1 MNLIGPHASGKSTLS
16 RALVGPQAVEHAFR
30 LDNERV
36 TYTLGEDIALAGNL
50 KNGSDAIRTMEA
62 QDAVIERC
70 WRERNTVIV
79 DPVRCSMKFI
89 DEVLR
94 YTKPLTALFVYIDI
108 SLEEN
113 VKRLMQRRRDNGE
126 IEEALPAKTYE
137 NLLAVRDRAERVWQ
151 HCCTAY
157 KRPPYLLCSLP
168 EDYSTEQCA
177 AYVRRALE
185 SLRGASEQKEARE
198 FNAADTARA

>member
-1 MNLIGPHASGKSTLS
+1 
-16 RALVGPQAVEHAFR
+16 
-30 LDNERV
+30 
-36 TYTLGEDIALAGNL
+36 LAGNL
-50 KNGSDAIRTMEA
+50 KNGTDSIGTMEA
-62 QDAVIERC
+62 LDAVIERC

-79 DPVRCSMKFI
+79 DPVRCSMKFV

-108 SLEEN
+108 TLEEN
-113 VKRLMQRRRDNGE
+113 VKRLMLRRRDNGE
-126 IEEALPAKTYE
+126 VEEELPAKTYE

-168 EDYSTEQCA
+168 EVYSTDQCA

-185 SLRGASEQKEARE
+185 SLRGGLEQKEARE
-198 FNAADTARA
+198 FNAASLTRS